1 MTLNKI
7 NKMIV
12 SGLVVAHAFFS
23 GAVTA
28 QAEDFQQALVSAYQ
42 GNPGLMSER
51 ARVREID
58 ENYIQAQAAGR
69 LNAGV
74 DASIGQTA
82 FDTDIF
88 FGQGGSVSTSGQLTP
103 KIAQLNIIKP
113 IYQGGR
119 VKALKAQAKAGIL
132 AARQNLRSKEQDVLV
147 AAATAFVDVLRDEEA
162 ARIRRNNVRV
172 LTRQREA
179 AQARFDVGAGTR
191 TDIAQSNA
199 RLAAAE
205 IGLANAD
212 AQLASS
218 RAAYVRYM
226 GHIPEQLSTPP
237 TFYLPASLE
246 DALQRGRSNNPLV
259 VASRYNE
266 NAARSAIEV
275 AKAAGKPSLSINGGL
290 QTNSDTSTSVPRS
303 DGASITAQLRIPFY
317 SGGGNRSKI
326 RAANQAKIRS
336 KFETREL
343 EMIVDQSISNLWAQV
358 EAARRSVVASRQ
370 QVDAAEIAFEGVEL
384 ERDVG
389 TRNTLDV
396 LDAEQEVLDAK
407 LSVLQAERNLNV
419 ATYQLLGA
427 IGGFDAYALQLPV
440 DLYDPTQNLR
450 EHQIQGL
457 GPQIKDFFEI
467 DRKNVLEYN
476 PVDPESIDPSPTK
489 TISRHK

>member
-1 MTLNKI
+1 
-7 NKMIV
+7 
-12 SGLVVAHAFFS
+12 
-23 GAVTA
+23 
-28 QAEDFQQALVSAYQ
+28 
-42 GNPGLMSER
+42 MSER

-88 FGQGGSVSTSGQLTP
+88 FGQGGTVSTSGSLTP
-103 KIAQLNIIKP
+103 KTAQISIIKP

-119 VKALKAQAKAGIL
+119 VKALKSQAKAGIL
-132 AARQNLRSKEQDVLV
+132 AARQNLRSKEQDLLV
-147 AAATAFVDVLRDEEA
+147 AAATSFVDVLRDEEA

-172 LTRQREA
+172 LARQQEA

-191 TDIAQSNA
+191 TDIAQSSA

-226 GHIPEQLSTPP
+226 GHVPEQLSKPP
-237 TFYLPASLE
+237 RFELPGTLE
-246 DALQRGRSNNPLV
+246 EAIQRGRSNNPLI

-266 NAARSAIEV
+266 NVARSAIEV
-275 AKAAGKPSLSINGGL
+275 AKAAGKPSFSINGGL
-290 QTNSDTSTSVPRS
+290 QTNSDTSTNVPRS
-303 DGASITAQLRIPFY
+303 DGASITAQLRIPLY
-317 SGGGNRSKI
+317 SGGNNRSRI

-343 EMIVDQSISNLWAQV
+343 ELVIDQTVSNLWAQV
-358 EAARRSVVASRQ
+358 EAAKRSVIASQQ
-370 QVDAAEIAFEGVEL
+370 QVSAAEIAFEGVEL

-396 LDAEQEVLDAK
+396 LDAEQEVLEAR
-407 LSVLQAERNLNV
+407 LSVLQAERNLNA

-440 DLYDPTQNLR
+440 DLYDPSQNLR
-450 EHQIQGL
+450 DQQVLGL
-457 GPQIKDFFEI
+457 GPQIKDFIKI
-467 DRKNVLEYN
+467 DRKDVLEYN
-476 PVDPESIDPSPTK
+476 AVDPEQISPLPQQIITPQK
-489 TISRHK
+489 